1 MWYNSLHML
10 AGVAGFCCTA
20 LLLKMPFTFTNKEYD
35 YIYFIYTLSSGS
47 CRAAVTEY
55 QWQYPGC
62 WVTKFQNFE
71 RYWFILM
78 SECFREDIV
87 LNAVQQNP
95 HKVYKKNFHV
105 DWCCTD
111 SMQDYVHCLFLSV
124 SFLKRTKHKYWEI
137 IPAVY
142 NSVNGYKHNY
152 KLCLTF
158 CS

>member
-1 MWYNSLHML
+1 
-10 AGVAGFCCTA
+10 
-20 LLLKMPFTFTNKEYD
+20 
-35 YIYFIYTLSSGS
+35 
-47 CRAAVTEY
+47 
-55 QWQYPGC
+55 
-62 WVTKFQNFE
+62 
-71 RYWFILM
+71 M